1 MGGLTRLKEDESSS
15 RGTAGRQQTRKRLW
29 TSPRNS
35 VSWRGCRGE
44 PGGLFRALLLR
55 LQGAQETRAQ
65 KLPSGLTWGG
75 AKGHRQLPSRARSG
89 STVACLPG
97 S

>member
-1 MGGLTRLKEDESSS
+1 MSPALAAQLGASKPE
-15 RGTAGRQQTRKRLW
+15 RGFGRAPGTL
-29 TSPRNS
+29 
-35 VSWRGCRGE
+35 C
-44 PGGLFRALLLR
+44 PGGDAEESQGACSERFFLA
-55 LQGAQETRAQ
+55 QGAQETRAQ